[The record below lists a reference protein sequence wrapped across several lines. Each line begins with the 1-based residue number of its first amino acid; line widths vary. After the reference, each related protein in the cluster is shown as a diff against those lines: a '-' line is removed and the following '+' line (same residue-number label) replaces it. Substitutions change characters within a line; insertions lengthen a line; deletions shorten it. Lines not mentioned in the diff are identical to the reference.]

1 VDGGGHGWDDSH
13 WLDTATFR
21 GRWVAANYAIGRAE
35 LDPGD
40 GGQPFDAHELVDRAL
55 RFWARPTVSRRTRGA
70 LVAFAQASL
79 DDANQSWKRTQYP
92 VLAQNA
98 LRQLVAVSPDL
109 HTC

>member
-1 VDGGGHGWDDSH
+1 M
-13 WLDTATFR
+13 
-21 GRWVAANYAIGRAE
+21 AANYAIGRAE

-40 GGQPFDAHELVDRAL
+40 GGQPFDAQELVDRAL
-55 RFWARPTVSRRTRGA
+55 KFWGRPTVSRQTRGA
-70 LVAFAQASL
+70 LVAFAQPRSREA
-79 DDANQSWKRTQYP
+79 DQSWKRTQYP